1 MTQEV
6 QAGSSGTGLSFCAD
20 LRVRGRGRAI
30 GFADRRDG
38 GSSSP
43 VSAAFPGADET
54 SAPPQMQ
61 ACSWIPRRD
70 CPSVQRRSRHP
81 VPRRSSSKS

>member
-54 SAPPQMQ
+54 SAPP
-61 ACSWIPRRD
+61 ADASLLLNPSPRLSI
-70 CPSVQRRSRHP
+70 CAAAFPPPSPKTIIKQE
-81 VPRRSSSKS
+81 